1 MSLAPRLPLAL
12 RQLTDSPVKT
22 AAAAAGICFSN
33 VLVFFQLGLLS
44 STYQSQSRPYSLL
57 DGEIVLVSNRFSR
70 LSQSPTISLND
81 SMRAQGVEGVA
92 RVSPLSI
99 ALGTVLIIP
108 QGFTTNAQIYSID
121 PSNSAINAQKA
132 NLNLSSLNLFER
144 SSADSL
150 SRPSYVEN
158 FRIELKTPYQYR
170 TNLND
175 RRLVINAL
183 ASIGSTFAADL
194 SLIMSQANMIHYF
207 PTRSYGLI
215 NLATVKLRKGYSVQ
229 RVLSTLRSQLY
240 PIGYNIQA
248 FSIPEISQ
256 VEIVYWQT
264 HTTITFIFGL
274 GVIVGFAVSGIILYQ
289 ILYADVISHLSE
301 YATLLALGYSNLYVI
316 RVVFVQAFLLTAIS
330 FPFAL
335 VFSMGLYLF
344 MASASNLVIYMT
356 LARSVS
362 VFFLSLTVSTF
373 SCYLATNQLRKV
385 DPSSLY

>member
-81 SMRAQGVEGVA
+81 AMRAQGVEGVA

-121 PSNSAINAQKA
+121 SSNSAINAQKA